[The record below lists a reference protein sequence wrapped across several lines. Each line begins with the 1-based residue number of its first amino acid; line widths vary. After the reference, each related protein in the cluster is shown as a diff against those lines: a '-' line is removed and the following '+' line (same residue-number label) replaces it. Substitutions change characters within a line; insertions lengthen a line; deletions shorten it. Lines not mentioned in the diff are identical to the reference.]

1 MSTED
6 SRTVEHRSHL
16 QHTVEAAFLSDNE
29 TSVCNADDDDCKD
42 DCNDDDDVC
51 CSFEVNP

>member
-29 TSVCNADDDDCKD
+29 TPVCNADDDDCKD